1 MKKAFLVIDICL
13 ICTSC
18 YAQYMGIEMQIGVI
32 VGVNQFSLNTSNF
45 ITKSDIG
52 WNAGLSV
59 RGNFIIIGTWCMLC
73 SLVKIIFC
81 RYNYRNKHSEQVNY
95 NYLQLKYCFH

>member
-59 RGNFIIIGTWCMLC
+59 RINF
-73 SLVKIIFC
+73 
-81 RYNYRNKHSEQVNY
+81 YNYWDMVYALQFSEN
-95 NYLQLKYCFH
+95 NFLSLQLP